1 MISYTVV
8 HPILLHE
15 SGSLQGNETTDVGSA
30 PVHPHGLDTTDVV
43 VHCGTRQDLHAVA
56 VLVSVGQ
63 LTVLHGL
70 VTVLVTLTVSVR
82 VDVLTL
88 VLTTVDVDVT
98 VCSWM

>member
-1 MISYTVV
+1 
-8 HPILLHE
+8 LHE
-15 SGSLQGNETTDVGSA
+15 SGSLHGNETTEVGSA
-30 PVHPHGLDTTDVV
+30 PVHPHGLDTTEVV
-43 VHCGTRQDLHAVA
+43 VHWGTRQDLHAVA
-56 VLVSVGQ
+56 VLVRVGQ

-88 VLTTVDVDVT
+88 VLTLVLTTVDVSVT